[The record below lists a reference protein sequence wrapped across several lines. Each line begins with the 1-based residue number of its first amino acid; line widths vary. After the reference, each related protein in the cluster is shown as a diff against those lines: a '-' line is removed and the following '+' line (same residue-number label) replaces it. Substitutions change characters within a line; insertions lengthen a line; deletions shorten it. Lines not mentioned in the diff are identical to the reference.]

1 MSTAGAPR
9 ATGTPASPQHDEV
22 AAPLHVHSCSRLGRR
37 ANPPRLTIADWLLSS
52 RRR

>member
-9 ATGTPASPQHDEV
+9 ATGTPASSQHDEV
-22 AAPLHVHSCSRLGRR
+22 AAPLYVHSCSRLGRH
-37 ANPPRLTIADWLLSS
+37 ANPPRFSIADWLLSG

>member
-9 ATGTPASPQHDEV
+9 AASTPASTPDDEV
-22 AAPLHVHSCSRLGRR
+22 AAPLYVHSCSRLGRR
-37 ANPPRLTIADWLLSS
+37 ANPPRLTIADWLLSG